1 MIEEDDSGGSEP
13 CLAHLLVDGHPVDPE
28 TMRDVARFRAAER
41 ARLMKARQKLSVE
54 EHAASS
60 AKLTAMLKTRVCP
73 QQGMRIAVYWP
84 IRAEPDLRA
93 WMAKAHT
100 AGAAILLPI
109 VTEQHAP
116 LSFRSWQ
123 PGCAMRRGVWNIPV
137 PASGAEAVP
146 DVVISPL
153 VGVDKTCFRL
163 GNGGGYYDRT
173 LAHLDPRPKVI
184 GVGFSH
190 CLMPTIFP
198 MPWDIPM
205 DSVILCDGTVLDRP

>member
-1 MIEEDDSGGSEP
+1 MEDDDIGGAEP

-28 TMRDVARFRAAER
+28 TLRDVARFRTAER
-41 ARLMKARQKLSVE
+41 ARLMKARQKLSVA
-54 EHAASS
+54 EHAAAS

-84 IRAEPDLRA
+84 IHAEPDLRD

-100 AGAAILLPI
+100 AGAAILLPV

-146 DVVISPL
+146 DLVISPL
-153 VGVDKTCFRL
+153 LGVDETCFRL

-205 DSVILCDGTVLDRP
+205 DSVILSDGTVFDRP